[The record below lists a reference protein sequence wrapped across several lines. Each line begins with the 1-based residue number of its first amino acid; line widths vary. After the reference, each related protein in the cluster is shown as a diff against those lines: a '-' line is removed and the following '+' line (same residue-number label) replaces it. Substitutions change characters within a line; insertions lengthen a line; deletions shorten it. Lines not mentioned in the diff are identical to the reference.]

1 LEIYIEYTAE
11 MAAPGANRNDSD
23 IFYSIEWLS
32 VEKARELLEH
42 KAVAVVDVEALQ
54 CETSHALDRHN
65 DILIMARG
73 ALVRITPRQQK
84 EREGR
89 GRKGRRFEWC
99 EVGSYDE
106 EV

>member
-73 ALVRITPRQQK
+73 ALVIITPRQQK
-84 EREGR
+84 ERVGR